1 MIRLLFLLIAIL
13 LAGEAR
19 AQNGQ
24 NYNSC
29 TQSAVINCPRA
40 PIWAVPPVL
49 TGSVDYVTQ
58 TPYGGLRVQ
67 LQDGVGNDLAPI
79 TPVATTSLASS
90 LVLKAAPGQ
99 LYSATVTTSTTP
111 GYVMVLNATAPPA
124 DGAVTPWFCF
134 YMQPLSSQ
142 SFGSFGAPADLY
154 TIGITVVFS
163 TTGCLTKTA
172 SATAFISGSVR

>member
-1 MIRLLFLLIAIL
+1 MIRLLLLLLALLIGAD
-13 LAGEAR
+13 AR

-40 PIWAVPPVL
+40 PIWTVPPVL
-49 TGSVDYVTQ
+49 TGTVDYLTQ

-67 LQDGVGNDLAPI
+67 LQDGIGGDIAPV

-90 LVLKAAPGQ
+90 LVLKAAPGL
-99 LYSATVTTSTTP
+99 LYTATVTTSTAA
-111 GYVMVLNATAPPA
+111 GYVMALNATAPPA
-124 DGAVTPWFCF
+124 DGAVTPLFCF
-134 YMQPLSSQ
+134 YMPANWSQ
-142 SFGSFGAPADLY
+142 SFGAYGSPASY
-154 TIGITVVFS
+154 YNVGITIVFS

-172 SATAFISGSVR
+172 SATAFISGNVK